1 MKNVKI
7 LLGVFVFA
15 AVMVVLF
22 GWGGPIVLKLFLHND
37 YARSVILLVV
47 FSLIVFGK
55 RMNWSNGLVIVIAL
69 FSFFGM
75 FIDSSGNP
83 IYNKPL
89 EWIIS
94 PFGQLQVDRHVTNY
108 APGQFSITENVTILK
123 PDGEVTRLSTVWL
136 YLYRLAQYMVF
147 YSIIGTLLSAIR
159 GKQPERWP
167 VPAAVVDETLTPA
180 MEQRVAAELKRREAA
195 GTALKVVPEEVL
207 AQVRRLKQEGQLIP
221 AIKLVRQHTDMPLGE
236 AKQYVEGL

>member
-108 APGQFSITENVTILK
+108 APGQFSITENVTLLK
-123 PDGEVTRLSTVWL
+123 PDGEVTRLSSIWL
-136 YLYRLAQYMVF
+136 YLYRLAQYMVL

-159 GKQPERWP
+159 GKRPEPWP
-167 VPAAVVDETLTPA
+167 VSAVTVDETLTPE

-195 GTALKVVPEEVL
+195 GTALKVVPEDVQ
-207 AQVRRLKQEGQLIP
+207 AQVRQLKQEGQLIP
-221 AIKLVRQHTDMPLGE
+221 AIKLVRGHTDMSLGE